1 MIPHFVEQGS
11 PMWNALRLG
20 IPTAS
25 MFHKICTAKTGK
37 YSTAQTCRA
46 YAHFIITEKLLGQS
60 LNPLEN
66 LEWIQRGKDMEP
78 QAVKMYEFEMDVE
91 TKPVGFIT
99 TDDGR
104 WGCSPDRLLIGVNGA
119 LEIKCPAPHTH
130 VGCIVDGFGED
141 YKVQVQG
148 QMLIGDFEF
157 IDRYSFCPD
166 LPVPT
171 YNFRTYRDEP
181 YIALLRSA
189 LDQFCEMRD
198 EMLEKL
204 RAAGWDGKTPAPV
217 EVRDALDR
225 EIDEAD
231 RREPLNDFGPSG
243 VIYSTNEQ
251 FVTSRGL
258 EGSPDILHM
267 SPPDDWQ
274 LVADKI
280 RNDIDQAKTTPYL
293 ALTIDSRE
301 FIDLERARPQT
312 GAFLRDRALKRAAA
326 LMQASKD
333 YRDG

>member
-11 PMWNALRLG
+11 PAWNALRLG

-37 YSTAQTCRA
+37 YSVSQTCRA
-46 YAHFIITEKLLGQS
+46 YAHFIITEQLLGMS

-78 QAVKMYEFEMDVE
+78 QAVKMYEFEIDVE

-104 WGCSPDRLLIGVNGA
+104 WGCSPDRLMIGINGA

-130 VGCIVDGFGED
+130 VGYIVDGFGDD

-148 QMLIGDFEF
+148 QMLVGEFEF
-157 IDRYSFCPD
+157 IDRYSFCPEF
-166 LPVPT
+166 PVPT

-181 YIALLRSA
+181 YIALLRAA

-204 RAAGWDGKTPAPV
+204 RAAGWDGKTPAPM

-225 EIDEAD
+225 EITEAD

-243 VIYSTNEQ
+243 WSGVFEQ
-251 FVTSRGL
+251 PLATIIDNVAA
-258 EGSPDILHM
+258 I
-267 SPPDDWQ
+267 PDDWQ
-274 LVADKI
+274 LVIDKI
-280 RNDIDQAKTTPYL
+280 RTAIDAAKTTPYL
-293 ALTIDSRE
+293 ALLIESRE
-301 FIDLERARPQT
+301 FIDLAKARPDT
-312 GAFLRDRALKRAAA
+312 ARFLRDRAEKRAGMLA
-326 LMQASKD
+326 QATRE
-333 YRDG
+333 YRDER